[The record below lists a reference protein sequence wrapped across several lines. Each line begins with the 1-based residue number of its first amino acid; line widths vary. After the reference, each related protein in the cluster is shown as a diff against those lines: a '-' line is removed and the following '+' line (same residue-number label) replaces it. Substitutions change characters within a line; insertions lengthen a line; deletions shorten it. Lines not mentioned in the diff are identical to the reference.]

1 MLCPI
6 CKKSDTKVLDSR
18 DEKQFVRR
26 RRECLDCSYRFTT
39 FEKIVSPKIKVR
51 KRNGLL
57 QEYSRE
63 KLSDG
68 ISTALEKRPYDSHKL
83 EEVITDIEQEI
94 IRKPNSEV
102 KSVEIGEMAI
112 KRLKEIDEV
121 AYLRFMSVFKKF
133 GSAKKFQK
141 EAEKLSEI

>member
-6 CKKSDTKVLDSR
+6 CKKSDTRVLDSR

-26 RRECLDCSYRFTT
+26 RRECLDCAYRFTT
-39 FEKIVSPKIKVR
+39 FEKIDSPKIKVR

-68 ISTALEKRPYDSHKL
+68 IATALEKRPFDKHKL
-83 EEVITDIEQEI
+83 EEIITDIEQEI
-94 IRKPNSEV
+94 IRRPKPEV

-112 KRLKEIDEV
+112 IRLKDLDEV

-133 GSAKKFQK
+133 GSAKKFQR
-141 EAEKLSEI
+141 EAEKLSNT